1 MKKPSKEDL
10 INKWSVVLGPLG
22 ITGSQLDNLSQ
33 LAKNQSNQ
41 ILEETN
47 TEEFNSLF
55 PVAMKIAAQ
64 TIGQDL
70 VSVKPMS
77 HPGMSLEEIDR
88 INAEIKRENRDG
100 KIDAIVEGKDYK
112 EVKPE
117 DHPDWRTG
125 PKGSLFYFDYQYGRK
140 KTRRSGKKHKK
151 K

>member
-41 ILEETN
+41 ILEETK

-55 PVAMKIAAQ
+55 PLAMKIAAQ

-77 HPGMSLEEIDR
+77 HPRMSLEEIDR
-88 INAEIKRENRDG
+88 INAEIKKENRDG
-100 KIDAIVEGKDYK
+100 KIAAIVEGKDYK

-125 PKGSLFYFDYQYGRK
+125 PKGSLFYFDYQYDRK
-140 KTRRSGKKHKK
+140 KTRRAGKKHKK